1 MIPALAFL
9 FLTYVVAAV
18 PFGLV
23 LTTLYGGD
31 ADIREAGSGN
41 IGATNVVRVYG
52 WGLAAPVLALDVGKG
67 LVPVLL
73 AHLAFPEL
81 GTWWLGLT
89 ALVAFLGHCYP
100 VYLAFHGG
108 KGVATGAGA
117 MLGVAPAPTAGAA
130 VVWVGVL
137 LLTGRSSLASLTATA
152 SLVGLALLLQPDAVG
167 VAVVLAL
174 GILQSHVGNI
184 RRLVAGDEKAILR
197 PVRWGRGAR
206 QEAPDP
212 AEVLA
217 LGPAGTLAPEPW
229 RAAPPDPPAP
239 PES

>member
-9 FLTYVVAAV
+9 FLTYLAAAV

-23 LTTLYGGD
+23 LTMLYGGE
-31 ADIREAGSGN
+31 ADIRQEGSGN

-52 WGLAAPVLALDVGKG
+52 WAMAAPVLALDVGKG
-67 LVPVLL
+67 LLPVLL
-73 AHLAFPEL
+73 ARVAFPDL

-89 ALVAFLGHCYP
+89 ALVAFLGHVYP

-117 MLGVAPAPTAGAA
+117 MLGLAPAPTAGAA
-130 VVWVGVL
+130 VVWGLVL
-137 LLTGRSSLASLTATA
+137 VVTGRSSLASLTATA
-152 SLVGLALLLQPDAVG
+152 ALVGLALLLQPDALG
-167 VAVVLAL
+167 VATVLAL

-184 RRLVAGDEKAILR
+184 RRLIAGDEQAILR
-197 PVRWGRGAR
+197 PVRWGRSDRSA
-206 QEAPDP
+206 APDP

-217 LGPAGTLAPEPW
+217 MGPAGTAAPEAW
-229 RAAPPDPPAP
+229 RTTTDDASS
-239 PES
+239 PESP